1 PPFSL
6 GWIFELIAGPCLLY
20 LLLMNLTKDRVA
32 ALAGLLVYMTSIGFL
47 SGFAMPL
54 IPGKPLTNVIF
65 LATLYVLSLAK
76 TRARPGELFHE
87 IAGGPVLAASLG
99 AILLAGLFLDEVPL
113 FAFLLPFLFFPELFF
128 PRTLSRP
135 GLIKAAFA
143 AAPLGAVAL
152 IFLFIVV
159 VIVPHVTESLYGY
172 RFNFLGAVLVNNS
185 IIASHASESVYGDRF
200 NFYMAVL
207 SNNSIVS
214 AIIEGR
220 YTESLLA
227 NFFSFFG
234 LLTVPCTLAPL
245 LRHPSGEGVVTG
257 QEANWIVV
265 SVTLAVCAAFVWLTY
280 TRSSSQT
287 VYLRRTMLATLLF
300 VLFMSAVAQWHVPFI
315 SGYVYG
321 CAIAVFLS
329 LLAGLA
335 MALMQSVW
343 SRRLMV
349 GLIVAVALIQ
359 LYNFNAINRS
369 WIEFHNEGFTRS
381 NYEKQL

>member
-1 PPFSL
+1 
-6 GWIFELIAGPCLLY
+6 
-20 LLLMNLTKDRVA
+20 
-32 ALAGLLVYMTSIGFL
+32 
-47 SGFAMPL
+47 
-54 IPGKPLTNVIF
+54 
-65 LATLYVLSLAK
+65 
-76 TRARPGELFHE
+76 
-87 IAGGPVLAASLG
+87 
-99 AILLAGLFLDEVPL
+99 
-113 FAFLLPFLFFPELFF
+113 
-128 PRTLSRP
+128 
-135 GLIKAAFA
+135 
-143 AAPLGAVAL
+143 VAL
-152 IFLFIVV
+152 IFLFVVV

-265 SVTLAVCAAFVWLTY
+265 SVTLAVCAAFVWVAY
-280 TRSSSQT
+280 RRFSSQI
-287 VYLRRTMLATLLF
+287 VCLRRTMLATLLF
-300 VLFMSAVAQWHVPFI
+300 VLFMSALAQWHVPFI

-369 WIEFHNEGFTRS
+369 WIAFHKEGCTRS
-381 NYEKQL
+381 NYEKQLPIAQDGRRTTRAELSNIWKAWKVGQLDSYLHDHQISSGAVFLIFELRYLDGLRALRTKVNDPDARGLASGR